1 MVLNKMN
8 LYIPLFFLCLT
19 SFLSAQEINYIVFF
33 SDKKSSPY
41 STDNPSA
48 FLSQRS
54 IQRRINQHIAIDLSD
69 LPVNPNYIQQVVS
82 PGAQLINRLKWLN
95 AITIKVKNDS
105 IIRVIQ
111 QLPFVVNVEKIIPV
125 KKQLPEEYQQ
135 KNRSNSETLKST
147 LQLSNDVY
155 DYGNSLAQVAQIG
168 GNCLHNLG
176 FDGKN
181 FVIAVLDAGFLNVN
195 TLSCFDSLRLSNRIL
210 GTWDFVANETSVYE
224 DNSHGTMVLS
234 CMAANWPG
242 NLVGTAPQSS
252 YWLIR
257 TENASS
263 ELIIE
268 EDNWVAGA
276 EFADSVGAD
285 IINSSLG
292 YTTFDST
299 YQNHSWADLDGN
311 TAIATIAAD
320 IAASKGIIVCN
331 SAGNEGAGS
340 WKYISVPADADSIL
354 TIGAVD
360 ANGIRAGFSS
370 VGPTAD
376 DRIKP
381 DVAANGNGTFVI
393 APWNGNVTQ
402 SGGTSFSSPLI
413 AGMCA
418 SLWQANPS
426 KTNMEIISSI
436 RSAGNQANNPDTL
449 LGWGIPNF
457 CTANGILGGTEI
469 ITAKNN
475 DEILNVFYNP
485 TESYFGIYYYSTHK
499 NPLEFSISDLNGKIL
514 LTETREVSEN
524 TIHFYKISSTIDLA
538 AGIYLISAGNS
549 EKKLTKKIMKF

>member
-1 MVLNKMN
+1 MVLNKMK

-33 SDKKSSPY
+33 TDKKSSPY

-54 IQRRINQHIAIDLSD
+54 VQRRINQHIAIDQSD

-82 PGAQLINRLKWLN
+82 SGAQLINRLKWLN

-135 KNRSNSETLKST
+135 KNNPNSETLKST

-181 FVIAVLDAGFLNVN
+181 FVIAVLDAGFMNVN
-195 TLSCFDSLRLSNRIL
+195 TLSCFDSIRLSNRIL

-299 YQNHSWADLDGN
+299 LQNHSWADLDGN

-320 IAASKGIIVCN
+320 IAASKGIIICN

-381 DVAANGNGTFVI
+381 DVAANGNGTFLI

-418 SLWQANPS
+418 SLWQANPNKS
-426 KTNMEIISSI
+426 NMEIISSI
-436 RSAGNQANNPDTL
+436 RAAGNQANNPDTF

-485 TESYFGIYYYSTHK
+485 SESYFGIYYYSTQK
-499 NPLEFSISDLNGKIL
+499 NPLEFSISDLNGKVL